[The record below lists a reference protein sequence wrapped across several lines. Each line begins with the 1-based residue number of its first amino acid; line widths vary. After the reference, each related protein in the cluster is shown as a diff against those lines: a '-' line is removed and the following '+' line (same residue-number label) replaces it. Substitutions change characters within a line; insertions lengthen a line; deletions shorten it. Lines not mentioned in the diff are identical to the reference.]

1 MTVTAVTKDPEGLTM
16 IVEAEFEA
24 PPERIWQLWS
34 DPRQLERWWGP
45 PIYPATV
52 TAHDLRPG
60 GRVEYHMTGPSGD
73 QPHGYWE
80 VLEAE
85 PPYRLTFRD
94 GFADADGR
102 PNTDMPLTEA
112 RVTIADIGGGRTRMS
127 IQSRFPDTAA
137 MEQLLA
143 MGMEQGMTEAVGQI
157 EGILANDG
165 APMSPTDPTITTHT
179 IELPGLRLTYDV
191 RRSERT
197 PEPPLFLFG
206 SPMAASFFGPLASHF
221 PDRTI
226 VTYDPRGSD
235 RSVKADPSTP
245 NSTEDQAEDL
255 HRVIQ
260 AVGGPVDAFA
270 SSGGAVNGL
279 ALVARHPDDVRTLV
293 AHEPPLAPIL
303 PDSEPAMAAIRG
315 IGKAYQERGFG
326 AGMAAFMAL
335 TAHRGPF
342 TREIASQPA
351 PDPAMFGL
359 PTADDGARD
368 DVLLEQNLIATTFYE
383 PDFDA
388 LRAAATRIVVAA
400 GEESADTL
408 ASRGAY
414 AVAER
419 LGSPV
424 TLFPSHHGGFVAGE
438 GSWGGKPA
446 EFAARLREVLAGD

>member
-1 MTVTAVTKDPEGLTM
+1 MTVTAVRKDPEGLTM
-16 IVEAEFEA
+16 TIEAEFEA

-45 PIYPATV
+45 PVYPATV
-52 TAHDLRPG
+52 TAHELRPG
-60 GRVEYHMTGPSGD
+60 GRVAYHMTGPSGD

-85 PPYRLTFRD
+85 PPHRLVFRD

-112 RVTIADIGGGRTRMS
+112 RVTIADIGAGRTRMS
-127 IQSRFPDTAA
+127 IESHFPDTAA

-143 MGMEQGMTEAVGQI
+143 MGMEQGLTEAVGQI
-157 EGILANDG
+157 EGILTGPATSEPAG
-165 APMSPTDPTITTHT
+165 PALTTHT
-179 IELPGLRLTYDV
+179 IELPGVRLTYDV
-191 RRSERT
+191 RRNQHAT
-197 PEPPLFLFG
+197 EPPLFLFG
-206 SPMAASFFGPLASHF
+206 SPMAASLFGPLASYF

-226 VTYDPRGSD
+226 VTYDPRGSE

-245 NSTEDQAEDL
+245 NSTAVQAEDL

-270 SSGGAVNGL
+270 SSGGAVNAL

-293 AHEPPLAPIL
+293 AHEPPLAAIL
-303 PDSEPAMAAIRG
+303 PDSESAMAAIRG
-315 IGKAYQERGFG
+315 VGEAYQERGFG

-335 TAHRGPF
+335 TAHRGLF
-342 TREIASQPA
+342 TPEIVDQPA

-359 PTADDGARD
+359 PAGDDGARG
-368 DVLLEQNLIATTFYE
+368 DVLLEQNLTATTFYE

-388 LRAAATRIVVAA
+388 LRAAPTRIVLGA

-408 ASRGAY
+408 ANRGAY
-414 AVAER
+414 AVAAR
-419 LGSPV
+419 LGTQV
-424 TLFPSHHGGFVAGE
+424 AVFPSHHGGFVGGE

-446 EFAARLREVLAGD
+446 EFAARLREVLGGA